1 MRITSF
7 IVALVALAVTAGA
20 AHAKS
25 PVQVTPDDSAILVN
39 KPVGTEQWVLSLSL
53 NDETLSGNVFDST
66 PGVAPTF
73 FFCDVETSDG
83 LGFSEPED
91 LVGVTLTFTDCLVAS
106 GCSALPC
113 DPDVEW
119 HDLGSTPSLPGS
131 FFLP

>member
-1 MRITSF
+1 MRIASF
-7 IVALVALAVTAGA
+7 VLAVVALAMSAGA
-20 AHAKS
+20 VHAKS

-53 NDETLSGNVFDST
+53 SDETLSGNVFDST

-73 FFCDVETSDG
+73 FFCNADTD
-83 LGFSEPED
+83 LGFSEPGD
-91 LVGVTLTFTDCLVAS
+91 LVGVTITFTDCMVAS

-113 DPDVEW
+113 DPTVEW
-119 HDLGSTPSLPGS
+119 HELGSTPVLPGS